1 MTDEAE
7 EVEKEEE
14 ENDDIDVQSMK
25 NSRPMILLGTGKLV
39 MDND

>member
-25 NSRPMILLGTGKLV
+25 NSRTMILLGTGKLV